1 MRFMV
6 RAKQLSRIVVEVA
19 YARADRQTIIE
30 LELDEG
36 ATAGNAIEGSHIL
49 QRYSEIDLR
58 VNKIGVFSKPVGLDW
73 RLRDRD
79 RVEIY
84 RPLPVNPAGL
94 RRQRAAATKRMKKPL
109 TRY

>member
-1 MRFMV
+1 MV

-19 YARADRQTIIE
+19 YARADQQTIIE

-36 ATAGNAIEGSHIL
+36 ATAGNAIEESNIL

-84 RPLPVNPAGL
+84 RSLPVNPPGL

-109 TRY
+109 TRC